1 MSKTNLAKD
10 IMKEILDIFSLLIEK
25 MKRKSL
31 SFGLANINKIKIKNK
46 FREISFKKRVKVTL
60 ETDIF
65 YQYLIKKIYE
75 YLPIKKEIYFNSLY
89 SVLYFSRIINYLQ
102 MLIKSDINVVEDKI
116 VKIFFYLLFMLFDE
130 NLSLI
135 ENKNKSSLF
144 INLDEAFF
152 KGTFIE
158 LTKIYSSKV
167 PYKDTEKITALI
179 NNFKNQM
186 KVNLL
191 ILIDNTFQFIKEILE
206 ENVQNT
212 DEIINKMKNDA
223 NDILFELSKS
233 GNDLS
238 DALLE
243 KIKSFYSKKENL
255 IFTYYISEYKEDLGN
270 GINSEFL
277 KNIEKKYSPFT
288 FYDFSEIN
296 LSEIADHKDKYK
308 QYIDKKNNYYNRMK
322 FSSLSEI
329 FKLNLNDELI
339 ILALAEYDIPT
350 DFEKF
355 QKLIFNLGNLKQ
367 DKITTIINEILN
379 KDDFYNSYFSI
390 LKTDIIKNFFTS
402 HLYIDENGKDFQLK
416 NEESKYSECFSNIY
430 FNFIKEYDKKD
441 ENYKEFK
448 DLIILKILTIGD
460 RAYTDGCLKKILINP
475 AMFFLGKDINGE
487 EELKTILK
495 GYLLVILLLETENY
509 FLLLD
514 KDNKI
519 FDLKTRKKKGG
530 ALFIKYLFGV
540 DSISHIN
547 LNQANIILKSDNW
560 KEHAILKNI
569 FIDQFED
576 FEGENDFILKCFP
589 NSISFFTMRQKEQKN
604 NSKFNILQYIKKY
617 N

>member
-10 IMKEILDIFSLLIEK
+10 FMKEILDIFSLLIEK

-46 FREISFKKRVKVTL
+46 FREMSFKKRVKVTL

-89 SVLYFSRIINYLQ
+89 SVLYFSRNINYLQ

-116 VKIFFYLLFMLFDE
+116 VKIFFYLLLMFFDE
-130 NLSLI
+130 NLKLI
-135 ENKNKSSLF
+135 ESKNKSSLF

-487 EELKTILK
+487 EELKTIL
-495 GYLLVILLLETENY
+495 
-509 FLLLD
+509 
-514 KDNKI
+514 
-519 FDLKTRKKKGG
+519 
-530 ALFIKYLFGV
+530 
-540 DSISHIN
+540 
-547 LNQANIILKSDNW
+547 
-560 KEHAILKNI
+560 
-569 FIDQFED
+569 
-576 FEGENDFILKCFP
+576 
-589 NSISFFTMRQKEQKN
+589 
-604 NSKFNILQYIKKY
+604 
-617 N
+617 